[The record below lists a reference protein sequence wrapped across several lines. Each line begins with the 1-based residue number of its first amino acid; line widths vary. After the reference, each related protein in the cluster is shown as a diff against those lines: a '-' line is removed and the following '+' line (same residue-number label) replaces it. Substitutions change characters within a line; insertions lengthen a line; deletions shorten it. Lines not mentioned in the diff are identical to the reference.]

1 MTPDESNDD
10 PYVRL
15 SLELRLSTL
24 DWLDEVSKK
33 WGLNSR
39 GDTVRHLLDE
49 LAKPTS
55 IGDLQIQIIETT
67 RF

>member
-1 MTPDESNDD
+1 MSPDESNDD

-55 IGDLQIQIIETT
+55 NE
-67 RF
+67 